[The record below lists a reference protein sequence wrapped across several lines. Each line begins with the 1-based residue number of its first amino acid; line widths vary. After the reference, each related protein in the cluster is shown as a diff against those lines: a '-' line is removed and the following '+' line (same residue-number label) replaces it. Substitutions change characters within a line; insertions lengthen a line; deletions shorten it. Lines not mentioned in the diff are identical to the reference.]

1 MASLLSLRESGINRL
16 MVYGRPLN
24 RFCANRWSLAW
35 FLFWVLLA
43 SGCGDDGGGG
53 GGFGGLGTIGGGE
66 GTAASVYVTN
76 TGSNDVS
83 IYSINPTTGGLAVI
97 SGSPFVD
104 VPAPSAI
111 AVSSNGF
118 FAYVANSQT
127 NKVTAFR
134 ISTNGALLLGTST
147 PDTPNPASVGT
158 TPRALAISRDSRFLY
173 VANSGSDN
181 VTAFSIG
188 AAGVLT
194 PIPPSTGNPNP
205 ISAGGLSPVALAISS
220 TGRVLYVA
228 NSTSNT
234 ITAFH
239 IESSGLL
246 TQVPQAGPGTNPV
259 STSVAGP
266 TALALSS
273 TGQFFYV
280 TNGVSNTVA
289 AFRVETSG
297 LLTLIPP
304 VGSTSNPVSTG
315 GTTPN
320 GIAVAPN
327 GTHLYIANE
336 GGTVSTFAIG
346 SNGLLTLA
354 PASGTAQNPTPTL
367 VAGSRSTPVALT
379 IFQDGQ
385 FLYVVNREGIVL
397 AYTIASGSG
406 TLIPLTQLLGNPFR
420 AGTNPSAI
428 AISGPTL

>member
-1 MASLLSLRESGINRL
+1 
-16 MVYGRPLN
+16 MVYGRPLI
-24 RFCANRWSLAW
+24 RFCANRSSLAW
-35 FLFWVLLA
+35 LIVWLLLA
-43 SGCGDDGGGG
+43 PGCGDDGGGG

-66 GTAASVYVTN
+66 GTTASVYITN

-83 IYSINPTTGGLAVI
+83 AYSINSTTGGLAAI

-118 FAYVANSQT
+118 FAYVANSRT

-134 ISTNGALLLGTST
+134 VGTNGALLLGAST

-173 VANSGSDN
+173 VANSESDN

-220 TGRVLYVA
+220 IGRVLYVA
-228 NSTSNT
+228 NSASNT
-234 ITAFH
+234 ITTFQ

-273 TGQFFYV
+273 NEQFLYV
-280 TNGVSNTVA
+280 TNSASNTVT

-297 LLTLIPP
+297 LLTLIQP
-304 VGSTSNPVSTG
+304 VGSTPNPASTR

-327 GTHLYIANE
+327 GAHLYIANG
-336 GGTVSTFAIG
+336 GGTVSAFAIR
-346 SNGLLTLA
+346 SDGLLTLA
-354 PASGTAQNPTPTL
+354 PASGTAQNPTPPL
-367 VAGSRSTPVALT
+367 VAGSTPTALT
-379 IFQDGQ
+379 ISQDGQ
-385 FLYVVNREGIVL
+385 FLYVVNRGGTVS